1 MKLSRLNFFSISTL
15 AVAAATAI
23 ASPAFAGWSSSQQ
36 NIGGLNAWVYTPAD
50 TGQDRS
56 LMVVLHG
63 CDQSNTVL
71 KDWGNLGNAAENFN
85 SVVVVPY
92 RNSAWSGNA
101 SVNCWAYDEGDHI
114 ETVQAT
120 NAVANMTEAAIANT
134 SFNIDAGR
142 VYISGLSSGGGLSL
156 VAGCARPDLFS
167 AVDSIAGPTVGSDQG
182 QALSTPIEST
192 AISTG
197 TSMCP
202 GLAGSLS
209 HHFDNQITHIT
220 WGQMDKDGATPGGGS
235 YIGDPGQIS
244 LVSAVYSKANYKVM
258 KNVYGTNDFGP
269 ITRVTAYGGAG
280 ADESSSSDNNG
291 DVRVTYMSID
301 NVGHAWPAAKAGA
314 SQGDGGKWMA
324 QHDMDYPSYILN
336 WFELYN
342 LRGNDKPEV
351 VIAATSST
359 NSSASVDCTATDS
372 DGSVVRVDSELL
384 QNGAVIDAHNDVNN
398 CDDAYTGLAEGFY
411 KIRITA
417 TDNEQGTGSA
427 TTDSIQVGNP
437 PDLPPVLSISG
448 SVSAQSLTAS
458 GSVSD
463 DLGLVSVTADLMQG
477 GAAVSSQGVN
487 VASDDSFSVT
497 FNDVAEGTYQIRITA
512 VDSGANSESATT
524 DDLISQDLGST
535 GNLQFHID
543 EGHITFGVGY
553 SSCFLEYGSSASF
566 TMNEVDVGGGSCQW
580 QDDNA
585 SCAGP
590 TQACS
595 GDTNPPPP
603 PPPGD
608 DCEDVTAMNYYHKT
622 GGRAYS
628 SGNPYS
634 PDYFANGSDE
644 AMPGSTYG
652 SNTLRSFD
660 NGVEWEVGSCP

>member
-1 MKLSRLNFFSISTL
+1 MKLSRLNFFSIPTL
-15 AVAAATAI
+15 VVAAATAI
-23 ASPAFAGWSSSQQ
+23 ASPAFAGWSSTQQ
-36 NIGGLNAWVYTPAD
+36 NVGGLNAWVYTPTD

-71 KDWGNLGNAAENFN
+71 KDWGNLGNAAEDFN
-85 SVVVVPY
+85 SVIVVPY

-101 SVNCWAYDEGDHI
+101 SVNCWAYDEGDHF

-134 SFNIDAGR
+134 SYNIDAGR

-167 AVDSIAGPTVGSDQG
+167 GVDAIAGPTVGSDQG
-182 QALSTPIEST
+182 QALSTPIESS
-192 AISTG
+192 AVATG

-202 GLAGSLS
+202 ALAGSLS
-209 HHFDNQITHIT
+209 SHFDNQITHIT
-220 WGQMDKDGATPGGGS
+220 WGQMDKDGATPGGSS
-235 YIGDPGQIS
+235 YIGDPGQIA
-244 LVSAVYSKANYKVM
+244 LVSAVFSKANYKVM

-269 ITRVTAYGGAG
+269 VSRVTAYGGAG
-280 ADESSSSDNNG
+280 ADEYSSSDGNG

-314 SQGDGGKWMA
+314 SQGDGGKWVA

-342 LRGNDKPEV
+342 LRGNSKPTV
-351 VIAATSST
+351 AVDSTSST

-372 DGSVVRVDSELL
+372 DGSVVRVDTKLL
-384 QNGAVIDAHNDVNN
+384 QNGEEIDAHNDVNN

-411 KIRITA
+411 KIRIVA
-417 TDNEQGTGSA
+417 TDNENAAGSV

-437 PDLPPVLSISG
+437 PDLPPVVSIAG
-448 SVSAQSLTAS
+448 SVSGQALTAS

-463 DLGLVSVTADLMQG
+463 DLGLISVTANLIQA
-477 GAAVSSQGVN
+477 GAVVSSQSVN
-487 VASDDSFSVT
+487 VEDDDSFSVT
-497 FNDVAEGTYQIRITA
+497 FNNVAEGTYQIGVTA
-512 VDSGANSESATT
+512 VDSGSNSESATT
-524 DDLISQDLGST
+524 GDLVSQDLGST
-535 GNLQFHID
+535 GNLQFHIN
-543 EGHITFGVGY
+543 EGHITFGAGY

-566 TMNEVDVGGGSCQW
+566 TMSEVVVGASCQW

-590 TQACS
+590 VQACS
-595 GDTNPPPP
+595 GNPPPP
-603 PPPGD
+603 PPPG
-608 DCEDVTAMNYYHKT
+608 CEDVTSINYTHKT
-622 GGRAYS
+622 SGRAYS
-628 SGNPYS
+628 TGNPYA
-634 PDYFANGSDE
+634 PDYFANGSDD

-660 NGVEWEVGSCP
+660 NGVVWELGVCP

>member
-1 MKLSRLNFFSISTL
+1 MKLSRLNFFSIPTL
-15 AVAAATAI
+15 VVAAATAI
-23 ASPAFAGWSSSQQ
+23 ASPAFAGWSTSQQ

-71 KDWGNLGNAAENFN
+71 KDWGNLGNAAEDFN
-85 SVVVVPY
+85 SVIVVPY

-167 AVDSIAGPTVGSDQG
+167 AVDAIAGPTVGSDQG
-182 QALSTPIEST
+182 QALSTPIESS
-192 AISTG
+192 AVATG

-202 GLAGSLS
+202 ALAGSLS
-209 HHFDNQITHIT
+209 NHFDNQITHIT
-220 WGQMDKDGATPGGGS
+220 WGQMDKDGATPGGGT

-244 LVSAVYSKANYKVM
+244 LVSAVFSKANYKVM

-269 ITRVTAYGGAG
+269 VNRVTEYGGAG
-280 ADESSSSDNNG
+280 ADEYSSSDGNG

-301 NVGHAWPAAKAGA
+301 NVGHAWPAAQAGA
-314 SQGDGGKWMA
+314 SQGDGGKWVA

-342 LRGNDKPEV
+342 LRGNSKPEV
-351 VIAATSST
+351 TIDSTSST
-359 NSSASVDCTATDS
+359 SSSASVDCSATDS
-372 DGSVVRVDSELL
+372 DGSIVSVDSELL
-384 QNGAVIDAHNDVNN
+384 QNGEVIDAHNDVNN

-411 KIRITA
+411 KIRIVA
-417 TDNEQGTGSA
+417 TDNEQATGSA

-437 PDLPPVLSISG
+437 PDLPPVVSIVGSASG
-448 SVSAQSLTAS
+448 QDLTAS

-463 DLGLVSVTADLMQG
+463 DLGLVSVDADLMQG
-477 GAAVSSQGVN
+477 GAVVSSQSVN
-487 VASDDSFSVT
+487 VASDDSFTVT
-497 FNDVAEGTYQIRITA
+497 FNSVVEGTYQIRVTA
-512 VDSGANSESATT
+512 MDTGTNSESATT
-524 DDLISQDLGST
+524 GDLISQDLGST

-580 QDDNA
+580 QDDDA

-595 GDTNPPPP
+595 GGTNPPPP

-608 DCEDVTAMNYYHKT
+608 DCEDVTSINYSHKT

-628 SGNPYS
+628 TGNPYA
-634 PDYFANGSDE
+634 PDYFANGSDDP
-644 AMPGSTYG
+644 MPGSTYG

-660 NGVEWEVGSCP
+660 NGVVWELGACP